1 MHTEDLIPKAL
12 RGFSDKLKHQASIVK
27 FPSNFHHQIDSQ
39 KYYK

>member
-27 FPSNFHHQIDSQ
+27 FPANSHRKINS
-39 KYYK
+39 